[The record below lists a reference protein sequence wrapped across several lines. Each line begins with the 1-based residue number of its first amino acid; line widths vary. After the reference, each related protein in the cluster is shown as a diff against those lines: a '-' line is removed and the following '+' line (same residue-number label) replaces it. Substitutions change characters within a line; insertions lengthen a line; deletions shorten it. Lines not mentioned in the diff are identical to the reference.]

1 MTASTK
7 QPVFPLEGTIW
18 DFLDASKDL
27 FAAERWQSVLMDCSK
42 NELLALVHVYRAGE
56 TTMSG
61 IADYVG
67 VPLNT
72 ATGIANR
79 LERRGLVERWRSEQD
94 KRVVSVRITEQ
105 GRRQVADVMENVG
118 ELVGV
123 LFGDL
128 TDEEQRV
135 FLKVVGRIPELLS
148 REANA
153 AKTAGAGRRGVK
165 RIAIE

>member
-1 MTASTK
+1 
-7 QPVFPLEGTIW
+7 
-18 DFLDASKDL
+18 
-27 FAAERWQSVLMDCSK
+27 
-42 NELLALVHVYRAGE
+42 
-56 TTMSG
+56 MSG

-105 GRRQVADVMENVG
+105 GRRQVADVMEIVG

-148 REANA
+148 REVGA

>member
-1 MTASTK
+1 MTASAK
-7 QPVFPLEGTIW
+7 PPAFPLEGAIW
-18 DFLDASKDL
+18 DFFDASKGL
-27 FAAERWQSVLMDCSK
+27 LAAERWQSVLMDCSK

-56 TTMSG
+56 TTMSC

-105 GRRQVADVMENVG
+105 GKQQVSGVMENVG
-118 ELVGV
+118 ELAGA

-135 FLKVVGRIPELLS
+135 FLRVLGRIPELLA
-148 REANA
+148 REAGA
-153 AKTAGAGRRGVK
+153 AKTAGAGRKGVK